1 MPPLIWRSGELI
13 KPRVEGIPLGLL
25 EQREYDEL
33 TFAAQ
38 PGDLV
43 VLYSDG
49 MEDQHNPAAE
59 HYGRTRLTRS
69 LGRHWQQSPQAI
81 VDAVF
86 QDLDQFADG
95 TETFDDQTLIVMRV
109 K

>member
-1 MPPLIWRSGELI
+1 
-13 KPRVEGIPLGLL
+13 VEGIPLGLL

-33 TFAAQ
+33 TFTAQ

-69 LGRHWQQSPQAI
+69 LGQHWQQSPQSI
-81 VDAVF
+81 VDAAF
-86 QDLDQFADG
+86 HDLDKFADG